1 MLKKILLSYFSL
13 LLIIISVWIFTNI
26 KSKDLSLQ
34 SARLAQNESQKAVTA
49 KSESEET
56 AVLAR
61 ANEVPP
67 EINIHKLD
75 TGRNQYFYGGMQGL
89 INFSDLENPQIVV
102 NHYFKLGLYKY

>member
-1 MLKKILLSYFSL
+1 MLKRILLSYFSL
-13 LLIIISVWIFTNI
+13 SLIIISSWVFTNI

-34 SARLAQNESQKAVTA
+34 NVRLAQNESQKAVTA
-49 KSESEET
+49 KLESEET

-75 TGRNQYFYGGMQGL
+75 NGGDQYFYGGMQGL
-89 INFSDLENPQIVV
+89 INFSDLENPQIEKNVKNV
-102 NHYFKLGLYKY
+102 T